1 MSVCL
6 PAKVLRHEQG
16 GDIRHTG
23 HFLSK
28 DFSIT
33 IALMDRIQGLSKRRL
48 NHRIDHSARLKPSC
62 EHARFISDPGDGEV
76 TAAQP
81 INYHRI
87 LRTTA
92 VEQRGAARSL
102 KGGPVIYQSAGFQQ
116 CRSLLVRAEDE
127 PVVWIA

>member
-6 PAKVLRHEQG
+6 PAKVLRHEQS
-16 GDIRHTG
+16 GDLRHTG

-33 IALMDRIQGLSKRRL
+33 IALMDRTQGLSKRRL
-48 NHRIDHSARLKPSC
+48 NYRVGRSALPESSC
-62 EHARFISDPGDGEV
+62 EGARFVSDPGDGEI
-76 TAAQP
+76 TAAKP

-102 KGGPVIYQSAGFQQ
+102 KGGPVIYHSAGFQQ